1 MCGFG
6 EGVRASRVF
15 QEAAIT
21 LLTAWLG
28 CNSLGSLQFSVSCER
43 SDTTNTEEE
52 GLQPAEVKGSNS
64 SRQHSYGSFNA
75 HLSGQNRIRTEQRL
89 KQNRA

>member
-1 MCGFG
+1 MALKRKKCVDLEKG
-6 EGVRASRVF
+6 ERASRVF

-28 CNSLGSLQFSVSCER
+28 CNSLGSPQFSVSCER

-52 GLQPAEVKGSNS
+52 GVAACRSEGLEFQPPA
-64 SRQHSYGSFNA
+64 Q
-75 HLSGQNRIRTEQRL
+75 LW
-89 KQNRA
+89 